1 MYRDLPPFFL
11 CPQGTPARLLP
22 LNNPA
27 TQPGSRNDQKTKVKR
42 KGPWVTFRKLPLT
55 HTSVGGDLIIVE
67 GLVATK
73 ALPDPARSLP
83 GPPHPGLPEDS
94 QMMTTAT
101 LLVNASKRPAP
112 TTTVAKCQHC
122 RVPRRPHCKD
132 SEEQQDTGRD
142 SADGVLG
149 P

>member
-1 MYRDLPPFFL
+1 M
-11 CPQGTPARLLP
+11 
-22 LNNPA
+22 
-27 TQPGSRNDQKTKVKR
+27 
-42 KGPWVTFRKLPLT
+42 TFRKLPLT

-83 GPPHPGLPEDS
+83 GPPHPGLPEGQSNDDNGN
-94 QMMTTAT
+94 T
-101 LLVNASKRPAP
+101 ASKRPAP
-112 TTTVAKCQHC
+112 TTTVAECQHC
-122 RVPRRPHCKD
+122 RVPRRPHSKD